1 MITLKT
7 FIVKR
12 FLSARDKLQ
21 LLRNKRR
28 KSVGRDFGQSHAVSL
43 EISRTADK
51 FDGVVIFAELDDLL
65 KYRVGAEVPKSDRQS
80 FFRLPC
86 TAYTNADCRTNT
98 RAEFFLKKS
107 TVI

>member
-28 KSVGRDFGQSHAVSL
+28 KSVGCDFEQSHAVSL

-51 FDGVVIFAELDDLL
+51 FDDVVVISEFDDRL
-65 KYRVGAEVPKSDRQS
+65 KNRVDAIVP
-80 FFRLPC
+80 
-86 TAYTNADCRTNT
+86 
-98 RAEFFLKKS
+98 
-107 TVI
+107 

>member
-51 FDGVVIFAELDDLL
+51 FDGVVVISEFDDRL
-65 KYRVGAEVPKSDRQS
+65 KNRVGAEVPKSDRQS
-80 FFRLPC
+80 FFV
-86 TAYTNADCRTNT
+86 
-98 RAEFFLKKS
+98 FLALHIQMRIAVRIRGQIFS
-107 TVI
+107 